1 MRKIRERSLRLE
13 CLEDRTLLAVVAG
26 GEESAAAVYAVD
38 AEPMATA
45 AVQLD
50 TPTNVQ
56 AVCNT
61 NNRVQ
66 VSWDAVP
73 NASQYT
79 VYSQKVGATNWK
91 ATVATGTSVT
101 VSGLMA
107 TGAYAFKVVANG
119 DGTNYTD
126 SEESAVVKC
135 YPHTSYSTVVTTLA
149 DIKETYTPSGDI
161 SFRQAV
167 YFASMMDDT
176 VTFAEG
182 LAGTADLATFGQI
195 TLTGGLTIDGDNR
208 ITLTNTGT
216 AVENRLFSVGVS
228 DTGFDVFLRNLTFTG
243 FSVTQTGED
252 YVYGRGGAIVIWNT
266 RFNPANN
273 NFINVTLDHCSVTDC
288 FAADCGGFF
297 YAYGG
302 TIQSTNSTFSE
313 NVARYGGAIGIL
325 AGDAFLTDSV
335 FTGNTVTGT
344 TSAEGGALYLN
355 TSYGSVIDNCEF
367 SNNTASISSTNFFSD
382 DSAIGGAIFLLNG
395 SPSIFTTPK

>member
-56 AVCNT
+56 AVCNS

-119 DGTNYTD
+119 DGTNYTN

-135 YPHTSYSTVVTTLA
+135 YPHTSYSTVVTTLT

-182 LAGTADLATFGQI
+182 LTGTADLAAFGQI

-216 AVENRLFSVGVS
+216 AGTDRLFFVGAS
-228 DTGFDVFLRNLTFTG
+228 DTGFDVFLRNLTITE
-243 FSVTQTGED
+243 FSATNDVD
-252 YVYGRGGAIVIWNT
+252 YYNRGGAIFVWNT

-273 NFINVTLDHCSVTDC
+273 NFINFTLDHCSVTDC
-288 FAADCGGFF
+288 SAADCGGFF

-367 SNNTASISSTNFFSD
+367 SNNTASIS
-382 DSAIGGAIFLLNG
+382 
-395 SPSIFTTPK
+395 